1 MADILKSLLEK
12 QNTGRSSWYDI
23 ANAWS
28 QSNKK
33 STKSLRNILIG
44 QTLFGMKEMSMQN
57 QVMKNLR
64 ALDQERIFDLGGMN
78 QKWEA
83 YQGLIKDEKAYK
95 ADSNYFKKQAL
106 AKYTEM
112 HPDFDMR
119 TALDS
124 EIADRDKEIDDYAKA
139 LLKNHQ
145 TKTQTGNFNVKIN
158 KEQFF
163 QPFND
168 YYNQRAE
175 EINAPKNRSL
185 VHAGWNKITQGRK
198 KVDPTAPTLEERRKR
213 ANRGNFGYLLDP
225 DEIKESDEISMFRDP
240 DKFVM
245 TNSEVRAGI
254 SNLPNVDISLKQDLI
269 NGLHKGATYT
279 REDLQDYITI
289 GITNFDPVSAKLKGA
304 YKSYDTLN
312 NIDDTNRPVAGTKE
326 YKNYVQRRN
335 LFAMQEA
342 KIGNQR
348 ENQFLQILY
357 NYEDA
362 LKDPIEYADE
372 IKFYEAEIS
381 RYSTDEISKGI
392 MNQITLMEADPEFKF
407 INEDAITEA
416 GGIIQYYFKYAQN
429 VRDILEQIR

>member
-112 HPDFDMR
+112 HPDFNIK

-145 TKTQTGNFNVKIN
+145 TKTQTGRKN
-158 KEQFF
+158 K
-163 QPFND
+163 
-168 YYNQRAE
+168 
-175 EINAPKNRSL
+175 
-185 VHAGWNKITQGRK
+185 RK
-198 KVDPTAPTLEERRKR
+198 L
-213 ANRGNFGYLLDP
+213 
-225 DEIKESDEISMFRDP
+225 
-240 DKFVM
+240 
-245 TNSEVRAGI
+245 
-254 SNLPNVDISLKQDLI
+254 
-269 NGLHKGATYT
+269 
-279 REDLQDYITI
+279 
-289 GITNFDPVSAKLKGA
+289 
-304 YKSYDTLN
+304 
-312 NIDDTNRPVAGTKE
+312 
-326 YKNYVQRRN
+326 
-335 LFAMQEA
+335 
-342 KIGNQR
+342 
-348 ENQFLQILY
+348 
-357 NYEDA
+357 
-362 LKDPIEYADE
+362 
-372 IKFYEAEIS
+372 
-381 RYSTDEISKGI
+381 
-392 MNQITLMEADPEFKF
+392 
-407 INEDAITEA
+407 
-416 GGIIQYYFKYAQN
+416 
-429 VRDILEQIR
+429 

>member
-1 MADILKSLLEK
+1 MADVLKSLLEK
-12 QNTGRSSWYDI
+12 QNTGKSNWYDI

-28 QSNKK
+28 RSNNK
-33 STKSLRNILIG
+33 STKALRNILIG
-44 QTLFGMKEMSMQN
+44 QTLVGMKEMSMQN

-83 YQGLIKDEKAYK
+83 YQELIKDEKAYK

-112 HPDFDMR
+112 HPDFDMK

-124 EIADRDKEIDDYAKA
+124 EIADRDKEIDDYAAA
-139 LLKNHQ
+139 LLSNHKQ
-145 TKTQTGNFNVKIN
+145 KVDTGNFDVKMN

-198 KVDPTAPTLEERRKR
+198 KVDPTAPTLEERRKT

-225 DEIKESDEISMFRDP
+225 DEIKSADEISMFRDP

-245 TNSEVRAGI
+245 TNQEVKAGI
-254 SNLPNVDISLKQDLI
+254 ISLNIDNDVKQQLI
-269 NGLHKGATYT
+269 SGLDNGVTYT
-279 REDLQDYITI
+279 REELQDYIAI
-289 GITNFDPVSAKLKGA
+289 GVTNFDPVTAKLRGA
-304 YKSYDTLN
+304 YKSYDALN
-312 NIDDTNRPVAGTKE
+312 NINDTNRPVVGTKE
-326 YKNYVQRRN
+326 YKSYVQRRN

-348 ENQFLQILY
+348 ENQFLQLVY
-357 NYEDA
+357 NYQDA
-362 LKDPIEYADE
+362 LEDPNANKDLLA
-372 IKFYEAEIS
+372 FYKSQIS
-381 RYSTDEISKGI
+381 AYTQDDIGKAI
-392 MNQITLMEADPEFKF
+392 MNQISVMVADPEFMDR
-407 INEDAITEA
+407 NEDKINEA
-416 GGIIQYYFKYAQN
+416 GGVNKFFENYAKNFRQIIES
-429 VRDILEQIR
+429 I

>member
-1 MADILKSLLEK
+1 MADVLKSLLEK
-12 QNTGRSSWYDI
+12 QNTGKSNWYDI

-28 QSNKK
+28 RSNNK
-33 STKSLRNILIG
+33 STKALRNILIG
-44 QTLFGMKEMSMQN
+44 QTLVGMKEMSMQN

-83 YQGLIKDEKAYK
+83 YQELIKDEKAYK

-112 HPDFDMR
+112 HPDFDMK

-124 EIADRDKEIDDYAKA
+124 EIADRNKEIDDYAAA
-139 LLKNHQ
+139 LLSNHKQ
-145 TKTQTGNFNVKIN
+145 KVDTGNFDVKMN

-198 KVDPTAPTLEERRKR
+198 KVDPTAPTLEERRKT

-225 DEIKESDEISMFRDP
+225 DEIKSADEISMFRDP
-240 DKFVM
+240 DKFTM
-245 TNSEVRAGI
+245 TNQEVKAGI
-254 SNLPNVDISLKQDLI
+254 ISLNIDNDVKQQLI
-269 NGLHKGATYT
+269 SGLDNGVTYT
-279 REDLQDYITI
+279 REELQDYIAI
-289 GITNFDPVSAKLKGA
+289 GVTNFDPVTAKLRGA
-304 YKSYDTLN
+304 YKSYDALN
-312 NIDDTNRPVAGTKE
+312 NIDDTNRPVVGTKE
-326 YKNYVQRRN
+326 YKSYVQRRN

-348 ENQFLQILY
+348 ENQFLQLVY
-357 NYEDA
+357 NYQDA
-362 LKDPIEYADE
+362 LEDPNANKDLLA
-372 IKFYEAEIS
+372 FYKSQIS
-381 RYSTDEISKGI
+381 AYTQDDIGKAI
-392 MNQITLMEADPEFKF
+392 MNQISVMVADPDFNQVNRDK
-407 INEDAITEA
+407 IREA
-416 GGIIQYYFKYAQN
+416 GGINKFYENYAKN
-429 VRDILEQIR
+429 FRQIIESI

>member
-1 MADILKSLLEK
+1 MADVLKSLLEK

-64 ALDQERIFDLGGMN
+64 ALEQERIFDLGGMN

-112 HPDFDMR
+112 HPDFDIK

-198 KVDPTAPTLEERRKR
+198 KVDPTAPTLEERRKT

-225 DEIKESDEISMFRDP
+225 DEIKSADEISMFRDP
-240 DKFVM
+240 DKFTM
-245 TNSEVRAGI
+245 TNQEVKAGI
-254 SNLPNVDISLKQDLI
+254 ISLNIDNNVKQDLI
-269 NGLHKGATYT
+269 NNLDNGVTYT
-279 REDLQDYITI
+279 REELQDYIAI
-289 GITNFDPVSAKLKGA
+289 GVTNFDPVTAKLRGA

-312 NIDDTNRPVAGTKE
+312 NINDTNRPVVGTKE
-326 YKNYVQRRN
+326 YKNYIQRRN

-348 ENQFLQILY
+348 ENQFLQLVY
-357 NYEDA
+357 NYQDA
-362 LKDPIEYADE
+362 LEDPDANKDLLD
-372 IKFYEAEIS
+372 FYKAQIS
-381 RYSTDEISKGI
+381 AYTQDDIDKAI
-392 MNQITLMEADPEFKF
+392 MNQISVMVADPEFNDR
-407 INEDAITEA
+407 NEDKIEEA
-416 GGIIQYYFKYAQN
+416 GGINKFYENYA
-429 VRDILEQIR
+429 RSFRQIIESI

>member
-1 MADILKSLLEK
+1 MTDILKSLLEK

-112 HPDFDMR
+112 HPDFDMK

-124 EIADRDKEIDDYAKA
+124 EIADRKKEIDDYAAA
-139 LLKNHQ
+139 LLSNHKQ
-145 TKTQTGNFNVKIN
+145 KVDTGNFDVKMN

-198 KVDPTAPTLEERRKR
+198 KVDPTAPTLEERRKT

-225 DEIKESDEISMFRDP
+225 DEIKPADEIAMFRDP
-240 DKFVM
+240 DKFTM
-245 TNSEVRAGI
+245 TNQEVKAGI
-254 SNLPNVDISLKQDLI
+254 ISLNIDNDVKQQLI
-269 NGLHKGATYT
+269 SGLDNGVTYT
-279 REDLQDYITI
+279 REELQDYIAI
-289 GITNFDPVSAKLKGA
+289 GVTNFDPVTAKLRGA
-304 YKSYDTLN
+304 YKSYDALN
-312 NIDDTNRPVAGTKE
+312 NIDDTNRPVVGTKE
-326 YKNYVQRRN
+326 YKSYVQRRN

-348 ENQFLQILY
+348 ENQFLQLVY
-357 NYEDA
+357 NYQDA
-362 LKDPIEYADE
+362 LEDPDANKDLLA
-372 IKFYEAEIS
+372 FYKSQIS
-381 RYSTDEISKGI
+381 AYTQDDIDKAI
-392 MNQITLMEADPEFKF
+392 MNQISVMVADPEFNDR
-407 INEDAITEA
+407 NEDKIEEA
-416 GGIIQYYFKYAQN
+416 GGINKFFENYAKN
-429 VRDILEQIR
+429 FRQIIESI

>member
-1 MADILKSLLEK
+1 MADVLKSLLEK

-64 ALDQERIFDLGGMN
+64 ALEQERIFDLGGMN

-112 HPDFDMR
+112 HPDFDIK

-198 KVDPTAPTLEERRKR
+198 KVDPTAPTLEERRKT

-225 DEIKESDEISMFRDP
+225 DEIKSADEISMFRDP
-240 DKFVM
+240 DKFTM
-245 TNSEVRAGI
+245 TNQEVKAGI
-254 SNLPNVDISLKQDLI
+254 ISLNIDNNVKQDLI
-269 NGLHKGATYT
+269 NNLDNGVTYT
-279 REDLQDYITI
+279 REELQDYIAI
-289 GITNFDPVSAKLKGA
+289 GVTNFDPVTAKLRGA

-312 NIDDTNRPVAGTKE
+312 NINDTNRPVVGTKE
-326 YKNYVQRRN
+326 YKNYIQRRN

-348 ENQFLQILY
+348 ENQFLQLVY
-357 NYEDA
+357 NYQDA
-362 LKDPIEYADE
+362 LEDPDANKDLLA
-372 IKFYEAEIS
+372 FYKSQIS
-381 RYSTDEISKGI
+381 AYTQDDIDKAI
-392 MNQITLMEADPEFKF
+392 MNQISVMVADPEFNDR
-407 INEDAITEA
+407 NEDKIEEA
-416 GGIIQYYFKYAQN
+416 GGINKFYENYA
-429 VRDILEQIR
+429 RSFRQIIESI

>member
-1 MADILKSLLEK
+1 MADVLKSLLEK
-12 QNTGRSSWYDI
+12 QNTGKSNWYDI

-28 QSNKK
+28 RSNNK
-33 STKSLRNILIG
+33 STKALRNILIG
-44 QTLFGMKEMSMQN
+44 QTLVGMKEMSMQN

-83 YQGLIKDEKAYK
+83 YQELIKDEKAYK

-112 HPDFDMR
+112 HPDFDMK

-124 EIADRDKEIDDYAKA
+124 EIADRNKEIDDYAAA
-139 LLKNHQ
+139 LLSNHKQ
-145 TKTQTGNFNVKIN
+145 KVDTGNFDVKMN

-198 KVDPTAPTLEERRKR
+198 KVDPTAPTLEERRKT

-225 DEIKESDEISMFRDP
+225 DEIKSADEISMFRDP

-245 TNSEVRAGI
+245 TNQEVKAGI
-254 SNLPNVDISLKQDLI
+254 ISLNIDNDVKQQLI
-269 NGLHKGATYT
+269 SGLDNGVTYT
-279 REDLQDYITI
+279 REELQDYIAI
-289 GITNFDPVSAKLKGA
+289 GVTNFDPVTAKLRGA
-304 YKSYDTLN
+304 YKSYDALN
-312 NIDDTNRPVAGTKE
+312 NIDDTNRPVVGTKE
-326 YKNYVQRRN
+326 YKSYVQRRN

-348 ENQFLQILY
+348 ENQFLQLVY
-357 NYEDA
+357 NYQDA
-362 LKDPIEYADE
+362 LEDPNANKDLLA
-372 IKFYEAEIS
+372 FYKSQIS
-381 RYSTDEISKGI
+381 AYTQDDIGKAI
-392 MNQITLMEADPEFKF
+392 MNQISVMVADPEFMDR
-407 INEDAITEA
+407 NEDKINEA
-416 GGIIQYYFKYAQN
+416 GGVNKFFENYAKNFRQIIES
-429 VRDILEQIR
+429 I